1 MRRAVALCL
10 LASAPALAQDAGVQR
25 ELMQRRQAT
34 DAFELQLRQSQEA
47 LKAPPGTRSETEARQ
62 RSERQRLENV
72 SSDQLRDVKP
82 DALLAPQ
89 LRPYEMQKADTER
102 APFRGPVV
110 EVPVKPAPAP
120 APIVPPQDGIRLDP
134 PR

>member
-10 LASAPALAQDAGVQR
+10 LASASALAQDAGVQR

-47 LKAPPGTRSETEARQ
+47 LKAPPAARSETEARQ
-62 RSERQRLENV
+62 RAERQRLENV

-82 DALLAPQ
+82 DAQLAPQ

-102 APFRGPVV
+102 APFRGPVI
-110 EVPVKPAPAP
+110 EVPVMPAPAP

>member
-1 MRRAVALCL
+1 MRRAATLFL
-10 LASAPALAQDAGVQR
+10 LASASALAQDAGVQR
-25 ELMQRRQAT
+25 ELMQRNQAT
-34 DAFELQLRQSQEA
+34 DKFDLQLRQSQEA
-47 LKAPPGTRSETEARQ
+47 LKASPDSRTAVEARQ
-62 RSERQRLENV
+62 LSERQRLENV
-72 SSDQLRDVKP
+72 SGDQLRDVRP
-82 DALLAPQ
+82 DAQLQPQ

-110 EVPVKPAPAP
+110 EVPVKPAPKP

>member
-1 MRRAVALCL
+1 MRAALL
-10 LASAPALAQDAGVQR
+10 LLMASAPALAQDAGVQR

-47 LKAPPGTRSETEARQ
+47 LKAPPAARGETEARQ

-82 DALLAPQ
+82 DAQLPPQ
-89 LRPYEMQKADTER
+89 LRPYEMQKTDTER
-102 APFRGPVV
+102 APFRGPIV
-110 EVPVKPAPAP
+110 EVPARPAPKP
-120 APIVPPQDGIRLDP
+120 EPIVPPRDGIRLDP
-134 PR
+134 QR